1 MSRGLTFCLNCSC
14 LLLLA
19 APNQGEEAPA
29 ETCEEKAEYR
39 QLDFWVGEWV
49 VTSKGEKV
57 GESRVEKLLRGCAV
71 VENWTAVRGASGKS
85 LNFYNPETKKWQQH
99 WVSDRGQISEFLGE
113 LKDGALRLEGY
124 SVLPDGSRLRRRM
137 TLLPLPIG
145 VRQVSE
151 YSDDNGKTWKVAYDF
166 LYTQKR

>member
-1 MSRGLTFCLNCSC
+1 
-14 LLLLA
+14 LLLA
-19 APNQGEEAPA
+19 AQQPATETSA
-29 ETCEEKAEYR
+29 ETCEQKAEYR

-57 GESRVEKLLRGCAV
+57 GESRVEKLLKGCALL
-71 VENWTAVRGASGKS
+71 ENWTAVRGASGKS

-99 WVSDRGQISEFLGE
+99 WVSDRGQISEFLGQ
-113 LKDGALRLEGY
+113 LKDGVMTLEGY

-151 YSDDNGKTWKVAYDF
+151 YSEDDGKTWKLAYDF
-166 LYTQKR
+166 LYTHKR